1 MNEIGLTPWEEH
13 AFWLEILEDHA
24 IFVRDNLS
32 PTESKYVKRADE
44 YRQAFRNLRN
54 RLNQLSPSSEANSQ
68 GAIAMAMEIWP
79 IANGY
84 FQFEGKLQ
92 NLRINN
98 LINLNLS
105 PTYFNGTLS
114 ENQEYLRLLSYYVKG
129 LIPQPQ
135 SLFDLLDL
143 WLEDQ
148 LGHIILL
155 RNSID
160 PIEVFVNEQAEIYTR
175 IFQGFLV
182 QNRHMK
188 GYLRFTQP
196 GFPRQQ
202 EMARDVGLAVIEMN
216 EYIKGIVQK
225 YAGKRILNKTTLR
238 FLEHHFPEACYL
250 IKKLSYYAPELAE
263 EASKCSLKKPSYT

>member
-1 MNEIGLTPWEEH
+1 MMNKTGLMPWEEH

-24 IFVRDNLS
+24 IFVRDHLS
-32 PTESKYVKRADE
+32 PAAAKFVKRADE
-44 YRQAFRNLRN
+44 YRQAFRNLRA
-54 RLNQLSPSSEANSQ
+54 RLDRMPPSAQPSSQE
-68 GAIAMAMEIWP
+68 AIALAIEIWP

-105 PTYFNGTLS
+105 PTYLNGTLN
-114 ENQEYLRLLSYYVKG
+114 ENQEYLRLLSYYSKG
-129 LIPQPQ
+129 LTPPPL

-160 PIEVFVNEQAEIYTR
+160 PIEVFVEEQAEIYSR
-175 IFQGFLV
+175 IFQGFMV

-188 GYLRFTQP
+188 GYLRFSQP

-202 EMARDVGLAVIEMN
+202 QLARDVGMAVIEMN

-225 YAGKRILNKTTLR
+225 YAGKTILNKSTLR

-263 EASKCSLKKPSYT
+263 EAYKCSLKKPSY